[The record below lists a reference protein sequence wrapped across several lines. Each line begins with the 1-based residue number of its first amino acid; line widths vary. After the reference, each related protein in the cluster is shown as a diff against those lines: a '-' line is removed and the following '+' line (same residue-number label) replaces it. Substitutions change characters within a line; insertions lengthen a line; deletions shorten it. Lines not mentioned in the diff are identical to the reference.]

1 MTAMDR
7 SLRLAIAFVLAALAA
22 AYAAHA
28 LQPRL
33 ESPSFP
39 NTKLEAVIPEAFGD
53 WRIDRSI
60 VPIQP
65 DPGALAAIE
74 AIYSDTLART
84 YVNSRG
90 QRIMLSLA
98 YGRRQNDSV
107 RLHQPEG
114 CYSGQGF
121 AVSKAQSAVLD
132 VGEHRLPVRRLVAT
146 LSPRIEPITYWMVV
160 GGVPAVSAMQAKLAQ
175 LRFGIRGYIA
185 DGLLFRVSSISADEP
200 TAYAIQDAFVRELVA
215 AVDPRFRP
223 GILGS

>member
-1 MTAMDR
+1 MTVDR
-7 SLRLAIAFVLAALAA
+7 SLRLAIAFALAALLAA
-22 AYAAHA
+22 FAAHA
-28 LQPRL
+28 LQPTR
-33 ESPSFP
+33 ERPSFP
-39 NTKLEAVIPEAFGD
+39 NAKLDTVIPETFGD

-90 QRIMLSLA
+90 QRVMLSLA
-98 YGRRQNDSV
+98 YGRRQNDNM

-121 AVSKAQSAVLD
+121 AVSPSRVAVLE
-132 VGEHRLPVRRLVAT
+132 VGARHLPVRRLVAT

-160 GGVPAVSAMQAKLAQ
+160 GGAPVLSPLQAKLAQ
-175 LRFGIRGYIA
+175 LRYGMRGTIA
-185 DGLLFRVSSISADEP
+185 DGLLFRVSSISADADA
-200 TAYAIQDAFVRELVA
+200 AYAVQDGFVRELVA
-215 AVDPRFRP
+215 SLDARFLP
-223 GILGS
+223 GILGT

>member
-1 MTAMDR
+1 VTIDR
-7 SLRLAIAFVLAALAA
+7 TLRIAIAFVAAALAA
-22 AYAAHA
+22 AFATRA
-28 LQPRL
+28 LEPTR
-33 ESPSFP
+33 EAPSFP
-39 NTKLEAVIPEAFGD
+39 NAKLETVIPERFGD

-74 AIYSDTLART
+74 NIYSDTLART
-84 YVNSRG
+84 YINSQG

-98 YGRRQNDSV
+98 YGRRQNDNM

-121 AVSKAQSAVLD
+121 AVSRAQLGVIAV
-132 VGEHRLPVRRLVAT
+132 GTRQLPVRRLVAT

-160 GGVPAVSAMQAKLAQ
+160 GGVPALTAMQAKLAQ

-185 DGLLFRVSSISADEP
+185 DGLLFRVSSISGNESAAFEL
-200 TAYAIQDAFVRELVA
+200 QDAFVRELIGS
-215 AVDPRFRP
+215 VDPRFLP
-223 GILGS
+223 GIVGT

>member
-1 MTAMDR
+1 MDR